1 LRVLVTGGA
10 GFVGATVAVAFRREY
25 RAAEVVVLDNLRR
38 RGSELNVA
46 MLADAGVRFVH
57 GDVRSPSD
65 LAEAGSTFD
74 VLVDASAEPSVHAG
88 VAGSPRYVVETNFGG
103 TLNCLELVRGRVG
116 AFFLLSSS
124 RVYSMAPLR
133 ALAVEDAPTRF
144 ELAGAQDVPGAG
156 REGIAEEFPTHLPR
170 SFYGTSKLAAEMLV
184 QEYAELYGMP
194 AVINRCGLIAGPGQ
208 FGRSEQGVVTHWVA
222 RHLLGGPLAY
232 RGYGA
237 SGKQVRDVLHPA
249 DLFRLVQSQ
258 LESIDRCAGSTYNV
272 GGGREHSVSLLELTQ
287 LCRDATGREIA
298 VGAEPGTSP
307 VDIPVYISD
316 HRRVTA
322 DLGWRP
328 GWSPAAIVEAIAGWI
343 TENQREL
350 APVLG

>member
-1 LRVLVTGGA
+1 VLVTGGA
-10 GFVGATVAVAFRREY
+10 GFIGASLAIAFRREHPM
-25 RAAEVVVLDNLRR
+25 ADVVALDNLRR
-38 RGSELNVA
+38 RGSELNLGA
-46 MLADAGVRFVH
+46 LAAAGVRFVH
-57 GDVRSPSD
+57 GDVRNPSD
-65 LAEAGSTFD
+65 LEEAGSTFD

-88 VAGSPRYVVETNFGG
+88 LEGSPRYVVETNFGG

-133 ALAVEDAPTRF
+133 ALALQERPTRF
-144 ELAGAQDVPGAG
+144 ELAAAQTVPGVG
-156 REGIAEEFPTHLPR
+156 PDGISEDFPTHLPR

-222 RHLLGGPLAY
+222 RHVLHRPLAY

-237 SGKQVRDVLHPA
+237 SGKQVRDVLHPE
-249 DLFRLVQSQ
+249 DLFALLRLQ
-258 LESIDRCAGSTYNV
+258 LDAIDRCAGRTYNI
-272 GGGREHSVSLLELTQ
+272 GGGREHSVSLLELTD
-287 LCRDATGREIA
+287 LCREAVGREVPIA
-298 VGAEPGTSP
+298 AEPRTSP
-307 VDIPVYISD
+307 VDIPVYLSD

-328 GWSPAAIVEAIAGWI
+328 TWSPGEIVEAIARWI
-343 TENQREL
+343 ADNEREL
-350 APVLG
+350 APVFA